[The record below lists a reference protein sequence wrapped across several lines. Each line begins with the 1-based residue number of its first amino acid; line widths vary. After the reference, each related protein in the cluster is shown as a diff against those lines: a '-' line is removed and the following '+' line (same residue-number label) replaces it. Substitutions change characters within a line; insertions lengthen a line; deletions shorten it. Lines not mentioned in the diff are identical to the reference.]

1 MTDIC
6 EKSTFLSGGPKSC
19 DFYFP
24 FWGIIQFKL
33 FSFGEFM
40 WVLVN
45 FCLFLKIIKKGSE
58 WGLIKKI
65 VIIVPKKCRI
75 RLTFKKN
82 CLFFSFKIKP
92 NFKKKIVRIFFF
104 RTRPIFKMKKIL
116 PFKEI
121 VWKKTCLERTFF
133 KGTIWL
139 EQQDSD
145 FPKIKNM

>member
-1 MTDIC
+1 M
-6 EKSTFLSGGPKSC
+6 SFFFL
-19 DFYFP
+19 

-33 FSFGEFM
+33 LSFGEFM

-45 FCLFLKIIKKGSE
+45 FGLFLKIIRKGSE

-65 VIIVPKKCRI
+65 VIIVPKSAG
-75 RLTFKKN
+75 LGLPLKKIVH
-82 CLFFSFKIKP
+82 LFSFKIKP
-92 NFKKKIVRIFFF
+92 NLKKKFVWFFF
-104 RTRPIFKMKKIL
+104 RTRPIFKMKKKSYL
-116 PFKEI
+116 LKKLSE
-121 VWKKTCLERTFF
+121 KKTCLERAFF